1 MNVMKSK
8 PLVYFSARHTLSPAM
23 ERAMTSLSRHVVI
36 IGEDEEPETAYAL
49 INDCDV
55 FLLHLRA
62 DISQKLFLLYE
73 LGVALVLQ
81 KPIIVIRETDLKL
94 SEIFIPKHFHEIE
107 LLLTPSKAGSF
118 ETCNVFGMTYNLPLT
133 LRDVL
138 MYGYDNS
145 MIFCPKFQ
153 AKYIALLLD
162 KIFSLSSHVESLR
175 KKPSNSAISAESGC
189 SKGQI
194 PALSS
199 NKYESDKL
207 KTNLLRNEHKL
218 NKLIVD
224 GISAND
230 TPEIDISLL
239 RSQDEYFTD
248 KEPSE
253 KRIELVQPVISELQD
268 TSREEERLDTSETPS
283 TSDVIYLNDKG
294 IASANT
300 SPLPSPISP
309 REIYYPTALPVYPME
324 LCFPPF
330 QIEKL
335 QFDKH
340 ALQIA
345 KTDKFPSIVRRR
357 VMRKE
362 L

>member
-1 MNVMKSK
+1 MNKMKSK

-23 ERAMTSLSRHVVI
+23 RRAMTSLSRHVLI
-36 IGEDEEPETAYAL
+36 IGQDEKPETAYAS

-81 KPIIVIRETDLKL
+81 KPIIVIREMDLKF

-107 LLLTPSKAGSF
+107 LLLTPSKACSF

-138 MYGYDNS
+138 LYGYDNS
-145 MIFCPKFQ
+145 IVFCPKFQ

-162 KIFSLSSHVESLR
+162 RIFSLSSHVESLR
-175 KKPSNSAISAESGC
+175 KKPNNFAISAELGC
-189 SKGQI
+189 CKGQI
-194 PALSS
+194 PPLSS

-207 KTNLLRNEHKL
+207 KTNLSLNEHEL
-218 NKLIVD
+218 NKFNGD
-224 GISAND
+224 GTSAND
-230 TPEIDISLL
+230 TPEINISQLS
-239 RSQDEYFTD
+239 RQYEYFTD
-248 KEPSE
+248 KELSE
-253 KRIELVQPVISELQD
+253 NSIEPVQSVISELQE
-268 TSREEERLDTSETPS
+268 TSRKEERLDTSETPL
-283 TSDVIYLNDKG
+283 TSDVVCLNDKA

-300 SPLPSPISP
+300 SPLPSPILP

-362 L
+362 S